1 MEPEALASTS
11 GREASGEP
19 RRFKASKGV
28 SYLATPSNALLAV
41 DTKPRPQSNGPVK
54 RFIRQQVPTEIL
66 EDPLLKAAMAV
77 LPKNY
82 NLEIPKTVS
91 DKLRIALVCFHLF
104 ISWGMRVG
112 VKQFSDGPLC
122 KLLVSIFIMAIHD
135 CSDNLELPSK
145 ALFGEGRRLV
155 PWTSSEVSP
164 RQGKRLR
171 SAIPRWYLETDFE
184 TGHIKP
190 SEKMFYESCHVKM

>member
-1 MEPEALASTS
+1 MELEAVASTS

-28 SYLATPSNALLAV
+28 SSLATPSNVILAV

-66 EDPLLKAAMAV
+66 EDPLLKAAMAA

-91 DKLRIALVCFHLF
+91 DKLRNALLCFHF
-104 ISWGMRVG
+104 FVSWGTV
-112 VKQFSDGPLC
+112 
-122 KLLVSIFIMAIHD
+122 
-135 CSDNLELPSK
+135 
-145 ALFGEGRRLV
+145 
-155 PWTSSEVSP
+155 
-164 RQGKRLR
+164 
-171 SAIPRWYLETDFE
+171 
-184 TGHIKP
+184 
-190 SEKMFYESCHVKM
+190 